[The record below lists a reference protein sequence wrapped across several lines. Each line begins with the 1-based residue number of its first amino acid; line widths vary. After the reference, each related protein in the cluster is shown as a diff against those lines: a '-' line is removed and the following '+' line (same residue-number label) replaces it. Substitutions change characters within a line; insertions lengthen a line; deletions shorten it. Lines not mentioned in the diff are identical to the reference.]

1 MCSLYDFLGRYPT
14 VILWVSY
21 GYPMVSP
28 AVWPYFGPTL
38 GVLGMYKRHAKV
50 QKKYDICKFLCRK
63 SQKYLHICKIFR
75 IFVLAFGETRATSGQ
90 SHCPATDENPAKP
103 VSGCDPDAINKERL
117 ARNKEKL
124 KKPDE
129 RNRLI

>member
-1 MCSLYDFLGRYPT
+1 MNFQGI
-14 VILWVSY
+14 ILWLSF
-21 GYPMVSP
+21 GYLLGIIWCGVHKSP
-28 AVWPYFGPTL
+28 TGTRTGL
-38 GVLGMYKRHAKV
+38 LNQRTKV
-50 QKKYDICKFLCRK
+50 QKKYEICKFLCRK

-124 KKPDE
+124 K
-129 RNRLI
+129 NRTKEID